1 MRERKRD
8 TWIASIGWG
17 CDRAGLRGGGFV
29 GGFWAY
35 MVVDFG
41 PFLSGVRVLVL
52 VCYFCF
58 KGQACVHAFDTLRFN
73 YMFKS

>member
-29 GGFWAY
+29 G
-35 MVVDFG
+35 VFG
-41 PFLSGVRVLVL
+41 PFLSGVWALVL
-52 VCYFCF
+52 VCYFFFLGLSLCP
-58 KGQACVHAFDTLRFN
+58 VYLTHLNHNVSDILLH
-73 YMFKS
+73 